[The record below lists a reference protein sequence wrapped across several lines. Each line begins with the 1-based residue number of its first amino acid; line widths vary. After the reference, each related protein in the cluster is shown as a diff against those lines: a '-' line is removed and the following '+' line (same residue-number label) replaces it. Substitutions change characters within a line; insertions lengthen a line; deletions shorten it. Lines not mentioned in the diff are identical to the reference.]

1 MVGSM
6 WDILESGCKCL
17 ENVCN
22 IGVVFL
28 RWFFF
33 VLLKL

>member
-22 IGVVFL
+22 FKVI
-28 RWFFF
+28 FF